1 MSRVRQQSTESRT
14 NKNQKLVCPRSK
26 ESISITFSELQIAP
40 SSYFSRSLFPRY
52 YSLFDSFGTSVRTA
66 GLPPHC
72 NHYTFLYI
80 QALAVK
86 GVLVSTRKAYTR
98 RQQVGFES
106 SRICFRRTEAKT
118 HHTCFCSPLCPCSNL
133 PPCRRPN
140 SYAGAGKPAGRPLVP
155 RKIMRSFPRPPRVSE
170 TFP

>member
-14 NKNQKLVCPRSK
+14 NKNQKLVCPRPK

-52 YSLFDSFGTSVRTA
+52 YSLFDSLGTSVRTA

-118 HHTCFCSPLCPCSNL
+118 HHTCFCSPPYVRVPTCLHADGPILMRGQAS
-133 PPCRRPN
+133 PPDGLW
-140 SYAGAGKPAGRPLVP
+140 SLEK
-155 RKIMRSFPRPPRVSE
+155 
-170 TFP
+170 